1 MTNATRPFLNRRGF
15 MAGALAAATVPA
27 VAARAQTPAVPEL
40 RTGISRQQLLPPQY
54 GETEVWGYNGGAP
67 GPEIRLAQGAR
78 LQRTLVN
85 DLPAPTS
92 IHWHG
97 IRLPNGMDGVSGLTQ
112 DPVASGE
119 AFDYDFTVP
128 DAGTYWYHAHYRSI
142 EQVARG
148 LYGPLIVE
156 EADAIDIDQEEVL
169 LLDDWLVDPK
179 TAQIDSD
186 FEALHDRSH
195 AGRNGNYVVT
205 NGTFGL
211 TKQVQQNN
219 RLRLRLINAANA
231 RIFELRF
238 AGLDGWV
245 VALDGMPLASPE
257 PLTEYLLLSPAQR
270 ADVIVDVTAAPS
282 DAAGVFVVLDQQ
294 TIPQVIF
301 DVTGIGSQSRR
312 PAPLALPPNGHSMVS
327 LADTERRELRM
338 EGGAMGGLRSATLGG
353 ETMGFRQ
360 LASSG
365 QFWAFNGAIGRME
378 DDPLLRI
385 ERGTH
390 VRLAIKNDTAFPH
403 AMHLHGMHFH
413 EIADDGSIGPLRDT
427 TLLFGDQTRDIAF
440 VADNPGTWL
449 LHCHMLAHAA
459 SGMTTKIEVV

>member
-1 MTNATRPFLNRRGF
+1 
-15 MAGALAAATVPA
+15 MASALAAATVPA

-40 RTGISRQQLLPPQY
+40 RTGVARQQLLPPQY
-54 GETEVWGYNGGAP
+54 GQTEVWGYNGGAP
-67 GPEIRLAQGAR
+67 GPEIRLAKGAR

-85 DLPAPTS
+85 DLPDPTS

-112 DPVASGE
+112 DPVAPGE
-119 AFDYDFTVP
+119 TFAYDFTVP

-156 EADAIDIDQEEVL
+156 EADAMDIDQEEVL
-169 LLDDWLVDPK
+169 LLDDWLVDPQ
-179 TAQIDSD
+179 TAQIDDD
-186 FEALHDRSH
+186 FEAFHDRSH
-195 AGRNGNYVVT
+195 AGRNGNYIVT

-211 TKQVQQNN
+211 TKQVKQHN

-238 AGLDGWV
+238 AGVEGWV
-245 VALDGMPLASPE
+245 IALDGMPLASPE
-257 PLTEYLLLSPAQR
+257 PLGEYLLLSPAQR
-270 ADVIVDVTAAPS
+270 ADVIVDVTAAPG
-282 DAAGVFVVLDQQ
+282 DPAGVFAVLNDQAQ
-294 TIPQVIF
+294 PQVVF
-301 DVTGIGSQSRR
+301 DVAGTAAQSRR
-312 PAPLALPPNGHSMVS
+312 PEPAALPPNGHSMVS
-327 LADTERRELRM
+327 LADAQRLELRM

-353 ETMGFRQ
+353 ESMGFRQ
-360 LASSG
+360 LANAG

-378 DDPLLRI
+378 DEPLTRI
-385 ERGTH
+385 ERGTN
-390 VRLAIKNDTAFPH
+390 VRLSIRNDTAFPH

-413 EIADDGSIGPLRDT
+413 EVADDGSLGPLRDT